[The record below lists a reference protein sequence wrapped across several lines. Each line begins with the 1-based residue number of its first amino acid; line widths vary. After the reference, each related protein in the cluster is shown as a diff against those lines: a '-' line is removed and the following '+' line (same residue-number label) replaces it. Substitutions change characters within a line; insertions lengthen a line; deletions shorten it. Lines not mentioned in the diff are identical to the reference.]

1 MGGLLAMEDIWTILK
16 VLQWTTDYFRRKG
29 LEQPRSDAEVL
40 LAHALGVRRVD
51 LYLRYD
57 QPLRPDELARYRTL
71 IQRRAAREPTQYIT
85 GRQEFWSL
93 ELEVNPSVLIPRSET
108 ERLVELALEAFG
120 MDPIRVLDVGTGSGA
135 IAIAL
140 AVERPQWIITACDIS
155 QDAVQTARKNA
166 ERHGVAHR
174 IAFAVSHLTTA
185 FRPTPAP
192 FHLICTN
199 PPYVGDAQWGGLAPE
214 VRGHEPEQA
223 LRGGGPYGTVLPRKF
238 LQQAFPLLRPGG
250 VLLMEFGIGQ
260 EQVLA
265 RAAQTIP
272 GVHTVAVVHDYAHK
286 PRVLRVTKSHGG
298 MASPQKAP
306 PSSARAAPSP
316 SITS

>member
-1 MGGLLAMEDIWTILK
+1 MDEIWTILK

-57 QPLRPDELARYRTL
+57 QPLQPDELARYRTL

-93 ELEVNPSVLIPRSET
+93 ELEVNPSVLIPRPET

-120 MDPIRVLDVGTGSGA
+120 SDPIRVLDVGTGSGA
-135 IAIAL
+135 MAIAL

-155 QDAVQTARKNA
+155 WNALQTARRNA

-174 IAFAVSHLTTA
+174 IAFVVSDLTTA

-199 PPYVGDAQWGGLAPE
+199 PPYVGDTQWSGLAPE
-214 VRGHEPEQA
+214 VRRHEPEQA
-223 LRGGGPYGTVLPRKF
+223 LRGGGPNGTVLPRKL
-238 LQQAFPLLRPGG
+238 LQQAFPLLEPGG
-250 VLLMEFGIGQ
+250 VLLMEFGMGQ

-265 RAAQTIP
+265 QAAQALP
-272 GVHTVAVVHDYAHK
+272 WVDTVDVVRDYADI
-286 PRVLRVTKSHGG
+286 PRVLRVTKRHHL
-298 MASPQKAP
+298 MAAPQKAP

-316 SITS
+316 SITP